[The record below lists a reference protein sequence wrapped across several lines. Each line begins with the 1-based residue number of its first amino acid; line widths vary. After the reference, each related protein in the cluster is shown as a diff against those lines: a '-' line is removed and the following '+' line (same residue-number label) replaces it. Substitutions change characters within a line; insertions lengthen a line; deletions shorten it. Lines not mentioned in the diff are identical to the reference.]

1 MTERNFKP
9 GQKAPTSGQYEMLGP
24 RGGHSG
30 IERTVVKKWAFSSY
44 SAIRANLC
52 ISRQDENEVNY
63 GKEKF

>member
-30 IERTVVKKWAFSSY
+30 IERTIVK
-44 SAIRANLC
+44 
-52 ISRQDENEVNY
+52 NEPFPPTQQSGQTYVLVD
-63 GKEKF
+63 KTKTR

>member
-30 IERTVVKKWAFSSY
+30 IERTVVKNEPFPPTQQ
-44 SAIRANLC
+44 
-52 ISRQDENEVNY
+52 SRQTYVLVD
-63 GKEKF
+63 KTKTR

>member
-30 IERTVVKKWAFSSY
+30 IERTVVK
-44 SAIRANLC
+44 
-52 ISRQDENEVNY
+52 NEPFPPTQQSGQTYVLVD
-63 GKEKF
+63 KTKTR

>member
-30 IERTVVKKWAFSSY
+30 IERTVVK
-44 SAIRANLC
+44 
-52 ISRQDENEVNY
+52 NEPFPPTQQSGQTYVLAD
-63 GKEKF
+63 KTKTR